1 MEFINWKRS
10 TSRNWKTK
18 THLRPDV
25 EGFVVPGKDAE
36 DYILQR
42 PLAAVI
48 VQYVLVVL
56 HILWKVLELH
66 QHLLLLIILIIPTL
80 LLLST
85 TALPRPRL
93 RFFPVIAHLAG
104 KHLVLRQIWT
114 VRLRTSSLSLS
125 LPPSKFFTRGL
136 PAGYYLYATTTTCG
150 ANSFKYSSPSEAAR
164 TCQLLVGLKSKRSK
178 RSNKM
183 KWGRLQVIATRM
195 TLCLPGIYSVQ
206 TFKFGGRWET

>member
-1 MEFINWKRS
+1 M
-10 TSRNWKTK
+10 
-18 THLRPDV
+18 
-25 EGFVVPGKDAE
+25 PGKDAE

-85 TALPRPRL
+85 TTALPLLPRPRL
-93 RFFPVIAHLAG
+93 GFFPVIAHLAG

-114 VRLRTSSLSLS
+114 VRLRTSSLSLPRNSS
-125 LPPSKFFTRGL
+125 LVVF
-136 PAGYYLYATTTTCG
+136 
-150 ANSFKYSSPSEAAR
+150 
-164 TCQLLVGLKSKRSK
+164 LLVTIYMRPPQRVGL
-178 RSNKM
+178 
-183 KWGRLQVIATRM
+183 
-195 TLCLPGIYSVQ
+195 
-206 TFKFGGRWET
+206 FF